1 MTEMAVTL
9 ASEAEDLLKNKKISQ
24 CLTCIY
30 VLKELKTDK
39 LAKMETNWKT
49 LMAPINGQF
58 QLHYKEHLMKTYMMI
73 GLWP

>member
-9 ASEAEDLLKNKKISQ
+9 ASEAEDLLKDKKISQ
-24 CLTCIY
+24 FLTCIY

-58 QLHYKEHLMKTYMMI
+58 
-73 GLWP
+73 